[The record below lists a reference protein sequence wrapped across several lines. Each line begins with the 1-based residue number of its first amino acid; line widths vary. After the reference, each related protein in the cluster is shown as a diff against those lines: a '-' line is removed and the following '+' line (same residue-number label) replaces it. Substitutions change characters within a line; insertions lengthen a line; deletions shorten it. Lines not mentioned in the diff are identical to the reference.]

1 MHVIRRRLPLSIR
14 VSPVRPKDDRAMRI
28 ETVINAP
35 RDLRCNAHLPNLATY
50 RTRRTAVPG
59 EDPPPGE
66 SALELDRIYAEYN
79 SVRLHAAIGYVTRR
93 ARRPRSDPPGA
104 AGPHRIPS
112 EHHPEE
118 TQRSR
123 AARGCVFP
131 PRPGSLS
138 RHIVA
143 CHSNA
148 ISRTVAG
155 TLPLSAESAARPRPS
170 VERESAVPRIT
181 APWRIPQRSAGPR
194 VAGGLEIR
202 PLRPGARTAGTR
214 CRGAVRGAGT

>member
-1 MHVIRRRLPLSIR
+1 
-14 VSPVRPKDDRAMRI
+14 MRI

-35 RDLRCNAHLPNLATY
+35 RDLRCNARLPNLATC
-50 RTRRTAVPG
+50 RTRRMAVPG

-93 ARRPRSDPPGA
+93 ARRPRRSDPPGA

-131 PRPGSLS
+131 LRPGSLS
-138 RHIVA
+138 RHTAA

-148 ISRTVAG
+148 ISGTVAG
-155 TLPLSAESAARPRPS
+155 N
-170 VERESAVPRIT
+170 VT
-181 APWRIPQRSAGPR
+181 AQRG
-194 VAGGLEIR
+194 IR
-202 PLRPGARTAGTR
+202 S
-214 CRGAVRGAGT
+214 

>member
-93 ARRPRSDPPGA
+93 ARRPRRSDPPG
-104 AGPHRIPS
+104 
-112 EHHPEE
+112 
-118 TQRSR
+118 
-123 AARGCVFP
+123 P
-131 PRPGSLS
+131 PRRLAQA
-138 RHIVA
+138 RLDRIA
-143 CHSNA
+143 YRRN
-148 ISRTVAG
+148 T
-155 TLPLSAESAARPRPS
+155 TLKRPS
-170 VERESAVPRIT
+170 DHEPPAAAYFRHVLAH
-181 APWRIPQRSAGPR
+181 
-194 VAGGLEIR
+194 
-202 PLRPGARTAGTR
+202 
-214 CRGAVRGAGT
+214 